1 MDHNLKIRQMLI
13 TDLPSVIKLHE
24 HAFEGFFLQRMGPP
38 FLRQY
43 YCAVLGYSESI
54 TLVAEDDKQ
63 KIIGFAVGFV
73 DSVRFYAFFKSKAL
87 LLIPSIALGLLRS
100 PSLLF
105 GILQNTYRTSK
116 NSKKSD
122 LTNKANPKTCELS
135 SIAVL
140 GNSSGVGSALLNS
153 FVAKAWDAES
163 NEIQLI
169 TDATSNKRVNDF
181 YKKNGFSIIREETR
195 GQRKM
200 IRYGLARLDRDR
212 PISGSTRGS

>member
-1 MDHNLKIRQMLI
+1 MDHNLKIREMLK

-24 HAFEGFFLQRMGPP
+24 HAFEGFFLQRMGPS

-54 TLVAEDDKQ
+54 TLVAEYDDQ

-73 DSVRFYAFFKSKAL
+73 DPVRFYAFFKSKVL

-105 GILQNTYRTSK
+105 EILQNTYRTSK

-122 LTNKANPKTCELS
+122 LKNKANPKSCELS

-163 NEIQLI
+163 DEIQLI
-169 TDATSNKRVNDF
+169 TDAINNKRVNDF

-195 GQRKM
+195 GRRKM
-200 IRYGLARLDRDR
+200 IRYGLAK
-212 PISGSTRGS
+212 